1 MASEVQS
8 VQNKPIPQKQK
19 PVEREPQ
26 PEPKVE
32 RTRPP
37 AKHQVDVLV

>member
-1 MASEVQS
+1 MEVQS
-8 VQNKPIPQKQK
+8 VQNKPIPQK